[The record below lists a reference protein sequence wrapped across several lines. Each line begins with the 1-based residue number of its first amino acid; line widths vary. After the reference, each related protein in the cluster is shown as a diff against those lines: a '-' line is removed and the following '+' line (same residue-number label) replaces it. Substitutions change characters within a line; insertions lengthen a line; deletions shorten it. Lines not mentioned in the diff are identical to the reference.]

1 MADNYKITQYSV
13 STILGYVENSQIAIP
28 EIQRP
33 FVWKGQEVRDLID
46 SLYEGY
52 PIGYL
57 IVWQNSQVRIR
68 GFGKG
73 GTKKILIDGQQRVT
87 ALMAALLGREVLDSQ
102 YRSHRIK
109 IAFYPLAQPGEEKF
123 AVSDAS
129 YEDKPGWIP
138 DISVLFRRDFSF
150 RKFEKEYKEKN
161 PDLDTS
167 LLEAAIDRLKGIVK
181 HQVGVIEL
189 SFLLDIDVVSEIFIR
204 INLQGKPLNQEDFA
218 MSKIS
223 VNEQYDGDL
232 IRNCIDYFCH
242 LIKEPSFMTILKANE
257 KEFMETEYGRL
268 LGWLQEGEELLYVP
282 SYSDVLK
289 VVLIAGFGKSK
300 IGDLVNLL
308 SGKTKDKTFARGE
321 VSQKVAKEA
330 FETLGRG
337 VRDFVSEENYKGFLK
352 ALRRAGYTSERLLYS
367 QAVLNYC
374 YAMYLL
380 MDMEGLS
387 SDKKESL
394 MGRWMTM
401 CLITGHYQSAP
412 DTVVMKD
419 YKEIREAGMERYLRQ
434 IEELRLGEEFFASV
448 LPEKFTSTTARTA
461 PYLAYLAAQTAS
473 GTLSLYSGENTV
485 GGLYAAK
492 AEAYQILPKA
502 YLEKCG
508 FKTRETYGQVAN
520 LTYISKDVKAIV
532 RRKSPANYREEL
544 EKQLFAEEIQAS
556 LAANDI
562 PENIFDADTGSVP
575 EILAERR
582 RKMARKIQ
590 NHYYSL

>member
-13 STILGYVENSQIAIP
+13 STILGYVEISQIAIP

-337 VRDFVSEENYKGFLK
+337 VRAFVSEENYKGFLK

-419 YKEIREAGMERYLRQ
+419 YKEIREAGMESYLRQ

-544 EKQLFAEEIQAS
+544 EKQLSAEEIQAS

-562 PENIFDADTGSVP
+562 PENIFDADAGSVP

>member
-308 SGKTKDKTFARGE
+308 SGKTKDKTLARGE

-337 VRDFVSEENYKGFLK
+337 VRAFVSEENYKGFLK

-419 YKEIREAGMERYLRQ
+419 YKEIREAGMESYLRQ

-448 LPEKFTSTTARTA
+448 LPEKFTCTTARTA

-544 EKQLFAEEIQAS
+544 EKQLSAEEIQAS

-562 PENIFDADTGSVP
+562 PENIFDADAGSVP

>member
-161 PDLDTS
+161 PNLDIS

-337 VRDFVSEENYKGFLK
+337 VRAFVSEENYKGFLK

-419 YKEIREAGMERYLRQ
+419 YKEIREAGMESYLRQ

-520 LTYISKDVKAIV
+520 LTYISKEVKAIV
-532 RRKSPANYREEL
+532 RRKSPADYREEL
-544 EKQLFAEEIQAS
+544 EKQLSAEEIQAS

-562 PENIFDADTGSVP
+562 PENIFDADAGSVP

>member
-33 FVWKGQEVRDLID
+33 FVWKGQEIRDLID

-419 YKEIREAGMERYLRQ
+419 YKEIREAGMESYLRQ

-544 EKQLFAEEIQAS
+544 EKQLSAEEIQAS

-562 PENIFDADTGSVP
+562 PENIFDADAGSVP

>member
-337 VRDFVSEENYKGFLK
+337 VRAFVSEENYKGFLK

-401 CLITGHYQSAP
+401 CLITGHYQSSP

-419 YKEIREAGMERYLRQ
+419 YKEIKEAGMESYLRQ

-520 LTYISKDVKAIV
+520 LTYISKEVKAIV
-532 RRKSPANYREEL
+532 RRKSPADYREEL
-544 EKQLFAEEIQAS
+544 KKQLSAEEIQAS

-562 PENIFDADTGSVP
+562 PENIFDADAGSVP

>member
-268 LGWLQEGEELLYVP
+268 LGWLQKGEELLYVP

-337 VRDFVSEENYKGFLK
+337 VRAFVSEENYKGFLK

-380 MDMEGLS
+380 MDMEGLP

-401 CLITGHYQSAP
+401 CLITGHYQSTS

-419 YKEIREAGMERYLRQ
+419 YKEIREAGMESYLRQ

-520 LTYISKDVKAIV
+520 LTYISKEVKAIV
-532 RRKSPANYREEL
+532 RRKSPADYREEL
-544 EKQLFAEEIQAS
+544 EKQLSAEEIQAS

-562 PENIFDADTGSVP
+562 PENIFDADAGSVS

>member
-242 LIKEPSFMTILKANE
+242 LIKESSFMTILKANE

-337 VRDFVSEENYKGFLK
+337 VRAFVSEENYKGFLK

-419 YKEIREAGMERYLRQ
+419 YKEIREAGMESYLRQ

-520 LTYISKDVKAIV
+520 LTYISKEVKAIV
-532 RRKSPANYREEL
+532 RRKSPADYREEL
-544 EKQLFAEEIQAS
+544 EKQLSAEEIQAS

-562 PENIFDADTGSVP
+562 PENIFDADAGSVP